1 MLSVLFLT
9 IFHHT
14 NFVQNLC
21 VIFKKPVC
29 EWITQGAFG
38 YLTPV
43 SCYVWIKSHHWG
55 ASAAAL
61 IGCTFDSV
69 IIIMHSE

>member
-1 MLSVLFLT
+1 MPFLMT
-9 IFHHT
+9 FLHT
-14 NFVQNLC
+14 NSDQNLYM
-21 VIFKKPVC
+21 IFKKTIC

-43 SCYVWIKSHHWG
+43 TCNVRIKSYHWG